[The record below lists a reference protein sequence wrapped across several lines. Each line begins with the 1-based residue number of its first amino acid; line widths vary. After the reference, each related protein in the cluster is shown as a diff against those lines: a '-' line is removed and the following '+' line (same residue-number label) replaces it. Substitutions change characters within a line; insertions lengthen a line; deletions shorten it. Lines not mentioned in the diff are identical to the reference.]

1 MFNFFSNNNGE
12 IYFNNVLDNNNKQKH
27 QSLPV
32 GCIPYNEIRIQPG
45 YSDKTPIKPIGNYL
59 KDADTLQ
66 CPDTLTFNLV
76 TAVQPVIR
84 KVSIKGGELNMYI
97 PNTNGTLNMLPNT
110 KKTYKNF
117 SYTGVV

>member
-1 MFNFFSNNNGE
+1 MKNLKKLALTTTAVIAFVFS
-12 IYFNNVLDNNNKQKH
+12 ISAQK
-27 QSLPV
+27 
-32 GCIPYNEIRIQPG
+32 
-45 YSDKTPIKPIGNYL
+45 NYL

-76 TAVQPVIR
+76 TAVQPVLR

-110 KKTYKNF
+110 NKTYKNF